1 MNKVLSMIVPL
12 NQGFKYCPISISFF
26 FLVDMKVINFQI
38 ISILVDHFH

>member
-26 FLVDMKVINFQI
+26 FFGRYESYKFSNNLDF
-38 ISILVDHFH
+38 S